1 MRLPPPPARPRQ
13 PVVALSTRTNLV
25 GLSHICR
32 LFLVPVRAVQLV
44 VSAHWEEDKPTVMVG
59 EKTELLFDYYGFPA
73 DTYRYQYP
81 APGSPAVAQRVQQ
94 LLASAGLPCGT
105 ESKRGLDHGAFVP
118 LIPAFPDASIPVL
131 QLSLVKGLDPSLH
144 NTIGIALRPLRD
156 EGVLILG
163 SGMSFHNMGAF
174 MKSLG
179 GRTDP
184 STAAKS
190 LEFDAHLT
198 DVCTNAAHCRADA
211 ECPSSASVRAAGAL
225 CVRQKMLTEWRRFPH
240 AEFCHPREEHLAPL
254 FVCAGAAGT
263 NAGEKVFSGTGSIAV
278 SSYRF
283 G

>member
-1 MRLPPPPARPRQ
+1 VHVL
-13 PVVALSTRTNLV
+13 
-25 GLSHICR
+25 
-32 LFLVPVRAVQLV
+32 AVQLV

-94 LLASAGLPCGT
+94 LLSSAGLPCGT

-144 NTIGIALRPLRD
+144 NTIGHALRPLRD

-179 GRTDP
+179 GHTDP

-190 LEFDAHLT
+190 LEFDTHLT

-211 ECPSSASVRAAGAL
+211 GRAAGAL

-263 NAGEKVFSGTGSIAV
+263 DAGEKVFHGTGRIAV